1 MLIYETQ
8 IRVRY
13 GESDRMGYAYYGNFP
28 LYYEVGRTE
37 MLRSLGLSYK
47 SMEDEGIILPVINL
61 QSNYIAPAL
70 YDDLLTLKTYLKEL
84 PTVRIKFE
92 YEVYNEAGEK
102 LNFGETT
109 LAFSDSKT
117 RKPERPPKYFIDK
130 VKDFFNNNN
139 L

>member
-1 MLIYETQ
+1 MYIFDTQ

-13 GESDRMGYAYYGNFP
+13 GESDRMGYAYYGNYP

-61 QSNYIAPAL
+61 QSTYIAPAM
-70 YDDLLTLKTYLKEL
+70 YDDLLTVKTYLKKL
-84 PTVRIKFE
+84 PTVRIKFD
-92 YEVYNEAGEK
+92 YEVYNEKGEK

-109 LAFSDSKT
+109 LAFSDAKT
-117 RKPERPPKYFIDK
+117 RKPRRPPNYFMEK
-130 VKDFFNNNN
+130 VMVYFK
-139 L
+139 